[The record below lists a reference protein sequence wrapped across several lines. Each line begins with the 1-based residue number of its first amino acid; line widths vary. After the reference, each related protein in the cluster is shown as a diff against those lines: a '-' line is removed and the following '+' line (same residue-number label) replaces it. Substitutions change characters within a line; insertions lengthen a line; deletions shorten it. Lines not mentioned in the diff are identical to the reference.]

1 MTLTNGSTT
10 ATATPPLADKYNES
24 FFIETMAKVVAHL
37 QDEFDDKLAII
48 KVSSK
53 ATSRSYRASAKMKS
67 LSLRS
72 NLTRSSLSKSAR
84 TIVK

>member
-10 ATATPPLADKYNES
+10 ATAAPPLADKYNK

-37 QDEFDDKLAII
+37 QDEFDDKPAII
-48 KVSSK
+48 NASSK
-53 ATSRSYRASAKMKS
+53 ATLRSYRASAKMKS

-72 NLTRSSLSKSAR
+72 NLTRSSLSKSAS